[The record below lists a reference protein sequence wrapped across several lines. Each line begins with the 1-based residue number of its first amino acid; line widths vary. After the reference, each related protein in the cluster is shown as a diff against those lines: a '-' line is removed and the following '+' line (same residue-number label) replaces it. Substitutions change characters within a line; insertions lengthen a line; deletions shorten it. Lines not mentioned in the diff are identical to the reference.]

1 MSINAETVSAV
12 GYVVVLVYYVVIGE
26 VCVVAVEGYVHWMSF
41 CIVHGDTHCVAAG
54 ADCAVW

>member
-1 MSINAETVSAV
+1 MSINAETVGAV
-12 GYVVVLVYYVVIGE
+12 GYVVVLINYVEVGE
-26 VCVVAVEGYVHWMSF
+26 LGIVAVECYVHWMSF